1 MRHSSRSAQGVLSCA
16 VPAAVGGWPERKE
29 VDVGVLEQYVVLRAT
44 SERQHEVATQGP
56 WVGPEN
62 DRAGLATQ
70 TQLQTV
76 PCTSSCPELRCIE
89 NVEVP

>member
-56 WVGPEN
+56 WVGTLHEPQ
-62 DRAGLATQ
+62 RMTGLG
-70 TQLQTV
+70 LL
-76 PCTSSCPELRCIE
+76 PKHSFRRCPAPLPALSFA
-89 NVEVP
+89 V